1 MQGQLTLPYSKLSR
15 SDESYHR
22 SRIDLPGEQS
32 DDHCNSESSMSLK
45 GAQAR
50 LEELLRIHEYERRR
64 LGQELHDST
73 GQLVVSLLLSL
84 SRLRRIDEGF
94 GHGTLIDEIQEIVRQ
109 IDKEIRSLAFLHC
122 PAELADRC
130 LFASVESLAIG
141 FGRRTG
147 MHVSFKSLGDAG
159 PVNEPVSIALLRVT
173 QEALVNIHR
182 HAHATSAK
190 VELRR
195 RSDRLELRIS
205 DDGIGMPEAGD
216 FVAPSGIGLQGMRY
230 RVEALGGQFEIRD
243 RHPGTVISATVPL
256 TA

>member
-1 MQGQLTLPYSKLSR
+1 MRGQLTLPYTKRSL
-15 SDESYHR
+15 SDESYHESLVDR
-22 SRIDLPGEQS
+22 SCESS
-32 DDHCNSESSMSLK
+32 DDHYGEDSSVSFG
-45 GAQAR
+45 GAQAT
-50 LEELLRIHEYERRR
+50 LDELIRIHEYERRR

-147 MHVSFKSLGDAG
+147 MHISFKSLGDAG
-159 PVNEPVSIALLRVT
+159 AVNETVSIALLRVT
-173 QEALVNIHR
+173 QEALVNVHR

-190 VELRR
+190 VELKR

-205 DDGIGMPEAGD
+205 DDGIGMPEAGELGES
-216 FVAPSGIGLQGMRY
+216 SGIGLQGMRY
-230 RVEALGGQFEIRD
+230 RVEALGGRFEVRN
-243 RHPGTVISATVPL
+243 RHPGTLVSAAVPL